1 MKGMRMRF
9 LRIAWVVALLPCM
22 LAGCG
27 GDSFDRV
34 PLSGTVTCEG
44 MASINGGILATPAQ
58 AGTKAPNVSAPIADG
73 KFSFPKAQGPVAG
86 SYLFEISLEVPGAQP
101 RPGQSPEGEKE
112 SGPTVTYQKTID
124 VPKGGSDSLTIAL
137 TAADRVGNSDAPAS
151 GER

>member
-1 MKGMRMRF
+1 MSTRF
-9 LRIAWVVALLPCM
+9 LRMGWVVVLLPC
-22 LAGCG
+22 LLVGCG
-27 GDSFDRV
+27 GDSFERV

-44 MASINGGILATPAQ
+44 MASVNGGILATSAQ

-101 RPGQSPEGEKE
+101 KPGQSPEGERE

-137 TAADRVGNSDAPAS
+137 TAADRVGDAAKPAS